1 MEEKAVL
8 FRSLGGGK
16 VECTACARRCR
27 IPDGSR
33 GFCFVRQNRNGELYL
48 VNYGVMEAMQIDP
61 IEKKPF
67 NHFHPGSSVLGI
79 GTSSCNFGC
88 MFCQNHNIS
97 KVHEIKGV
105 ESTPERLVK
114 VALDNGV
121 DGIAYT
127 YNEPTI
133 FMEYA
138 LDVASVAKRHGLFNV
153 FVSNGY
159 MTGEAVDAM
168 RGLIDAVVVD
178 FKGNGAE
185 GFANKFECIVSSD
198 PIKEVLVRMKSIG
211 IHVELT
217 DLIIP
222 AVGDSLVECDRLTR
236 WIADSLGADTPIH
249 FTRFYPDYKM
259 LGYGPTPFETLK
271 RHYDIAKGN
280 GLEYVYIGNVPGN
293 SCESTYCPKCGS
305 VAIDRMGYY
314 IKGFGIDDCGKCAK
328 CGFRILMKGL
338 KRGTVKNPNIISL
351 Y

>member
-1 MEEKAVL
+1 M
-8 FRSLGGGK
+8 
-16 VECTACARRCR
+16 
-27 IPDGSR
+27 
-33 GFCFVRQNRNGELYL
+33 RQALQDTRWFAGLLLREAEQERELYL

-97 KVHEIKGV
+97 KVHEMKGV

-159 MTGEAVDAM
+159 MTGEASM
-168 RGLIDAVVVD
+168 R
-178 FKGNGAE
+178 
-185 GFANKFECIVSSD
+185 
-198 PIKEVLVRMKSIG
+198 
-211 IHVELT
+211 
-217 DLIIP
+217 
-222 AVGDSLVECDRLTR
+222 
-236 WIADSLGADTPIH
+236 
-249 FTRFYPDYKM
+249 
-259 LGYGPTPFETLK
+259 
-271 RHYDIAKGN
+271 
-280 GLEYVYIGNVPGN
+280 
-293 SCESTYCPKCGS
+293 
-305 VAIDRMGYY
+305 
-314 IKGFGIDDCGKCAK
+314 CAA
-328 CGFRILMKGL
+328 
-338 KRGTVKNPNIISL
+338 
-351 Y
+351 